1 MKHPERIA
9 DYVEHIA
16 EAIERAIGYL
26 RPLTVLEDLQQNQ
39 LVQDALVRNIE
50 IIGEAAGNI
59 QRMAPDFIAAHP
71 KLPWKQMRAM
81 RNLVIHEY
89 FFVDVNIVWT
99 TVKNHLPGLK
109 DQVDELLIQIRSSPD
124 QEPS

>member
-1 MKHPERIA
+1 M
-9 DYVEHIA
+9 
-16 EAIERAIGYL
+16 
-26 RPLTVLEDLQQNQ
+26 
-39 LVQDALVRNIE
+39 QDAVVRNIE

-59 QRMAPDFIAAHP
+59 QKMDPDFIAAHP
-71 KLPWKQMRAM
+71 ELPWREMRAM

-109 DQVDELLIQIRSSPD
+109 DQVDELLMQIRSRPD
-124 QEPS
+124 QAPS

>member
-16 EAIERAIGYL
+16 EAIERAIGSL